1 MEPKTENMGFIGMNN
16 TAISLL
22 PHDGEAIYYPGDL
35 LPLSNPSWLDILT
48 DSIAWS
54 NDTVKMFGK
63 TLTLNRKSAWYGDPG
78 AAYCYSGIRR
88 EPLKWTE
95 ELLMIK
101 KLCEEVSNATFNSVL
116 CNYYHDGKDGMGWHC
131 DDERELGKEPIIASV
146 SFGAERIFAFKHRNS
161 KERINIRLEHGSMLI
176 MRGQTQHSWQHAL
189 PKSTIVHEPR
199 INLTFRNILM

>member
-1 MEPKTENMGFIGMNN
+1 MEPKTENIGFIGMNN

-22 PHDGEAIYYPGDL
+22 PYDGDAIYHPADSYA
-35 LPLSNPSWLDILT
+35 LPQLQWFEILSQ
-48 DSIAWS
+48 SIDWS
-54 NDTVKMFGK
+54 HDTVKMFGK
-63 TLTLNRKSAWYGDPG
+63 TLTLNRKSAWYGDSG
-78 AAYCYSGIRR
+78 AAYSYSGIRR
-88 EPLKWTE
+88 EPLQWTE

-101 KLCEEVSNATFNSVL
+101 KTCEEMSNATFNSVL
-116 CNYYHDGKDGMGWHC
+116 CNYYHDGKDGMGWHS

-176 MRGQTQHSWQHAL
+176 MRGQTQHSWHHAL
-189 PKSTIVHEPR
+189 PKSSIVHEPR

>member
-1 MEPKTENMGFIGMNN
+1 MEPKTENMGFVNMNN

-22 PHDGEAIYYPGDL
+22 PHDGEAIYYPSDL

-63 TLTLNRKSAWYGDPG
+63 TLTLNRKSAWYGDSG
-78 AAYCYSGIRR
+78 AAYSYSGIRR
-88 EPLKWTE
+88 EPLQWTE
-95 ELLMIK
+95 QLLMIK
-101 KLCEEVSNATFNSVL
+101 KSCEEVSNATFKSVL

-131 DDERELGKEPIIASV
+131 DDERELGKEPIIVSV

>member
-1 MEPKTENMGFIGMNN
+1 MEPKTENMGFVNMNN

-22 PHDGEAIYYPGDL
+22 PHDGEAIYYPSDL

-54 NDTVKMFGK
+54 SDTVKMFGK
-63 TLTLNRKSAWYGDPG
+63 TLTLNRKSAWYGDSG
-78 AAYCYSGIRR
+78 AAYSYSGIRR
-88 EPLKWTE
+88 EPLQWTE

-101 KLCEEVSNATFNSVL
+101 KSCEEVSNATFNSVL

-131 DDERELGKEPIIASV
+131 DDERELGKEPIIVSV

>member
-1 MEPKTENMGFIGMNN
+1 MEPKTENMGFVNMNN

-22 PHDGEAIYYPGDL
+22 PHDGEAIYYPSDL

-63 TLTLNRKSAWYGDPG
+63 TLTLHRKSAWYGDSG
-78 AAYCYSGIRR
+78 AAYSYSGIRR
-88 EPLKWTE
+88 EPLQWTE

-101 KLCEEVSNATFNSVL
+101 KSCEEVSNATFNSVL

-131 DDERELGKEPIIASV
+131 DDERELGKEPIIVSV

>member
-1 MEPKTENMGFIGMNN
+1 MEPKTENMGFIDMNN

-35 LPLSNPSWLDILT
+35 LSLSNPSWLDILT

-63 TLTLNRKSAWYGDPG
+63 TLTLNRKSAWYGDSG
-78 AAYCYSGIRR
+78 AAYSYSGIRR
-88 EPLKWTE
+88 EPLQWTE

-101 KLCEEVSNATFNSVL
+101 KSCEEVSNATFNSVL

-189 PKSTIVHEPR
+189 PKSKKVHTPR

>member
-22 PHDGEAIYYPGDL
+22 PHDGEAIYYPADL
-35 LPLSNPSWLDILT
+35 LALSNPSWLDILT

-63 TLTLNRKSAWYGDPG
+63 TLTLNRKSAWYGDSG
-78 AAYCYSGIRR
+78 AAYSYGGIRR
-88 EPLKWTE
+88 EPLQWTE

-101 KLCEEVSNATFNSVL
+101 KSCEEVSNATFNSVL

-131 DDERELGKEPIIASV
+131 DDERELGKEPIIVSV

>member
-1 MEPKTENMGFIGMNN
+1 MEPKTENMGFISMNN

-22 PHDGEAIYYPGDL
+22 PHDGETIYYPGDL

-78 AAYCYSGIRR
+78 AAYSYSGIRR

-101 KLCEEVSNATFNSVL
+101 KSCEEVSNATFNSVL

>member
-1 MEPKTENMGFIGMNN
+1 MEPKTENMGFIDMNN

-63 TLTLNRKSAWYGDPG
+63 TLTLNRKSAWYGDSG
-78 AAYCYSGIRR
+78 AAYSYSGIRR
-88 EPLKWTE
+88 EPLQWTE

-101 KLCEEVSNATFNSVL
+101 KSCEEVSNATFNSVL

-131 DDERELGKEPIIASV
+131 DDERELGKEPIIVSV

>member
-1 MEPKTENMGFIGMNN
+1 MDPKTENMGFIGMNN
-16 TAISLL
+16 TAISLR

-35 LPLSNPSWLDILT
+35 LPLANPSWLDILT

-63 TLTLNRKSAWYGDPG
+63 TLTLNRKSAWYGDSG
-78 AAYCYSGIRR
+78 AAYSYSGIRR
-88 EPLKWTE
+88 EPLQWTE

-101 KLCEEVSNATFNSVL
+101 KSCEEVSNATFNSVL

-131 DDERELGKEPIIASV
+131 DDERELGKEPIIVSV

>member
-1 MEPKTENMGFIGMNN
+1 MEPKTENMGFIDMNN

-35 LPLSNPSWLDILT
+35 LPLSNPSLLDILT

-63 TLTLNRKSAWYGDPG
+63 TLTLNRKSAWYGDSG
-78 AAYCYSGIRR
+78 AAYSYSGIRR
-88 EPLKWTE
+88 EPLQWTE

-101 KLCEEVSNATFNSVL
+101 KSCDEVSNATFNSVL

-176 MRGQTQHSWQHAL
+176 MRGQTQHSWKHAL

>member
-78 AAYCYSGIRR
+78 AAYSYSGIRR

>member
-1 MEPKTENMGFIGMNN
+1 MEPKTENMGFVNMNN

-22 PHDGEAIYYPGDL
+22 PHDGEAIYYPSDL

-63 TLTLNRKSAWYGDPG
+63 TLTLNRKSAWYGDSG
-78 AAYCYSGIRR
+78 AAYSYSGIRR
-88 EPLKWTE
+88 EPLQWTE
-95 ELLMIK
+95 QLLMIK
-101 KLCEEVSNATFNSVL
+101 KSCEEVSNATFNSVL

-131 DDERELGKEPIIASV
+131 DDERELGKEPIIVSV

>member
-1 MEPKTENMGFIGMNN
+1 MEPKTENMGFTGMNN

-22 PHDGEAIYYPGDL
+22 PHDGEAIYYPSDL
-35 LPLSNPSWLDILT
+35 LPLTNPSWLDILT

-63 TLTLNRKSAWYGDPG
+63 TLTLNRKSAWYGDSG
-78 AAYCYSGIRR
+78 AAYSYSGIRR
-88 EPLKWTE
+88 QPLQWTE

-101 KLCEEVSNATFNSVL
+101 KSCEEVSNASFNSVL
-116 CNYYHDGKDGMGWHC
+116 CNYYHDGNDGMGWHS
-131 DDERELGKEPIIASV
+131 DDERELGKEPIIVSV

-189 PKSTIVHEPR
+189 PKSIIVHEPR

>member
-16 TAISLL
+16 TAIPLL

-78 AAYCYSGIRR
+78 AAYSYSGIRR

-101 KLCEEVSNATFNSVL
+101 KSCEEVSNATFNSVL

>member
-1 MEPKTENMGFIGMNN
+1 MEPKTENMGFISMNN

-78 AAYCYSGIRR
+78 AAYSYSGIRR
-88 EPLKWTE
+88 EPLQWTE

-101 KLCEEVSNATFNSVL
+101 KSCEEVSNATFNSVL

-176 MRGQTQHSWQHAL
+176 MRGQTQHSCQHAL

>member
-1 MEPKTENMGFIGMNN
+1 MEPKTENMGFISMNN

-78 AAYCYSGIRR
+78 AAYFYSGIRR
-88 EPLKWTE
+88 EPLQWTK

-101 KLCEEVSNATFNSVL
+101 KSCEEVSNATFNSVL
-116 CNYYHDGKDGMGWHC
+116 CNYYHDGNDGMGWHC

>member
-1 MEPKTENMGFIGMNN
+1 MEPKTENMGFVNMNN

-22 PHDGEAIYYPGDL
+22 PHDGEAIYYPSDL

-63 TLTLNRKSAWYGDPG
+63 TLTLNRKSAWYGDYR
-78 AAYCYSGIRR
+78 AAYSYSGIRR
-88 EPLKWTE
+88 EPLQWTE

-101 KLCEEVSNATFNSVL
+101 KSCEEVSNATFNSVL

-131 DDERELGKEPIIASV
+131 DDERELGKEPIIVSV

>member
-1 MEPKTENMGFIGMNN
+1 MEPKTENMGFIDMNN

-63 TLTLNRKSAWYGDPG
+63 TLTLNRKSAWHGDSG
-78 AAYCYSGIRR
+78 AAYSYSGIRR
-88 EPLKWTE
+88 EPLQWTE

-101 KLCEEVSNATFNSVL
+101 KSCEEVSNATFNSVL

>member
-35 LPLSNPSWLDILT
+35 LPLSNPSWFDILT

-78 AAYCYSGIRR
+78 AAYSYSGIRR

>member
-1 MEPKTENMGFIGMNN
+1 MEPKTENMGFIDMNN

-35 LPLSNPSWLDILT
+35 LSLSNPSWLDILT

-78 AAYCYSGIRR
+78 AAYSYSGIRR

>member
-63 TLTLNRKSAWYGDPG
+63 TLTLNRKSA
-78 AAYCYSGIRR
+78 
-88 EPLKWTE
+88 
-95 ELLMIK
+95 
-101 KLCEEVSNATFNSVL
+101 CEEVSNATFNSVL

-131 DDERELGKEPIIASV
+131 ADERELGKEPIIASV